1 MGIRCSSPSLLLY
14 GIQGIRLFSTINIVA
29 QALSA
34 SKDSNSYEHK
44 SNTQP
49 CKLVEIPIG
58 PAPVIDM
65 PVTVILLTMLF

>member
-14 GIQGIRLFSTINIVA
+14 GIQGIWLFSTIDSVA

-34 SKDSNSYEHK
+34 SKDSNSDEHK

-49 CKLVEIPIG
+49 CKLVKIPVS

-65 PVTVILLTMLF
+65 PVTVILLTILL